1 MDRRELL
8 VLAAALAGDLVLPR
22 RAAAAEADTGV
33 PPDPLPDAIFAG
45 AKAAWRARTEVPFV
59 QYDLRE
65 RYTWR
70 ATVHDNWWHVAY
82 RSADGALALTR
93 TIVAGDEA
101 QRLRGSPIGLNF
113 NWRNRS
119 TRADSL
125 DTNPGADAF
134 PILDPL
140 IEPNASFGLLR
151 RDREAVLVAGGPR
164 PEASLAPAPAPTPSD
179 ASPSAVDGSLREL
192 VRVEAVA
199 RDYAIVETGLES
211 IRGTDAYHLT
221 LTPLRAPNRNRLRD
235 LWVDRATSRTL
246 QLAVHGL
253 FAGKPYDDARWVV
266 TYVEFNGRGYVQ
278 QIRTDE
284 TLRFGIDRYVSELQ
298 YDFVGYEFPETLP
311 PIVFERLLTSPP
323 P

>member
-1 MDRRELL
+1 MDRRELF
-8 VLAAALAGDLVLPR
+8 VLAAALAGDFVLPR
-22 RAAAAEADTGV
+22 RAAAADADV
-33 PPDPLPDAIFAG
+33 PADPPADEIFAR
-45 AKAAWRARTEVPFV
+45 AKAAWRARAEVPFV

-70 ATVHDNWWHVAY
+70 ATTHDNWWRVAY

-101 QRLRGSPIGLNF
+101 QRLRGSPIGLNL
-113 NWRNRS
+113 NWHHGS

-134 PILDPL
+134 PVLDPL
-140 IEPNASFGLLR
+140 IEPNSSFGLLR
-151 RDREAVLVAGGPR
+151 RERAAVLVASGPR
-164 PEASLAPAPAPTPSD
+164 PEASLPPAPAPPPSD
-179 ASPSAVDGSLREL
+179 GPRDAADGSLREL

-199 RDYAIVETGLES
+199 RDYAIVDAGLES
-211 IRGTDAYHLT
+211 IRGADAYHLT
-221 LTPLRAPNRNRLRD
+221 LTPLRAPDRNRLRD
-235 LWVDRATSRTL
+235 LWVDRTTSQTL

-253 FAGKPYDDARWVV
+253 FDGKPYDDARWVV
-266 TYVEFNGRGYVQ
+266 TYVDFNGRGYVQ
-278 QIRTDE
+278 QIRTDD

-311 PIVFERLLTSPP
+311 PIVFERLLRLPSP
-323 P
+323 